1 MPAIASGPS
10 SLRCIFSPPPMLYAN
25 GVPESRCKNISNF
38 AGIGA
43 GRWGLFRA
51 GQKIPGRSARYSRCT
66 YARLVTETLGR
77 VLFVVY
83 YVRGA
88 MGDGGLMA
96 TGFVLG
102 LTDVD
107 ALTLSMTR
115 SVATGTS
122 IDAAARAIVVG
133 IVANS
138 IMKAGIAAAIGSKR
152 FKWQAAAAL
161 IAMAAAGG
169 GALML
174 L

>member
-1 MPAIASGPS
+1 
-10 SLRCIFSPPPMLYAN
+10 
-25 GVPESRCKNISNF
+25 
-38 AGIGA
+38 
-43 GRWGLFRA
+43 
-51 GQKIPGRSARYSRCT
+51 
-66 YARLVTETLGR
+66 
-77 VLFVVY
+77 
-83 YVRGA
+83 
-88 MGDGGLMA
+88 MA

-107 ALTLSMTR
+107 ALTLSMSR

-169 GALML
+169 GALL
-174 L
+174 LL